1 MIAVTIATILGSSI
15 IGGVGG
21 GVGQSLGSIN
31 SVLTL
36 ISILLAMSAMWITVQ
51 HKLESTKEDRYYLI
65 GGICLLGMVILWT
78 SLGRIESASSIP
90 SFAATAAMSL
100 YVSRLVLRKKQVNE

>member
-1 MIAVTIATILGSSI
+1 MIAATIATILGSSI
-15 IGGVGG
+15 IGGVRGT
-21 GVGQSLGSIN
+21 VGQDIGSIN

-36 ISILLAMSAMWITVQ
+36 ISILLAMSAMWVTVQ
-51 HKLESTKEDRYYLI
+51 NKLESTKEDKYFLI
-65 GGICLLGMVILWT
+65 GGSSLLCLVILWT
-78 SLGRIESASSIP
+78 SIGQFESASSIP